1 MREKRLF
8 ENKFHF
14 SLGLG
19 FGWGLGG
26 EADCVALR
34 SLSLGGSGGLGCVF
48 SRSVILLGV
57 FLLLGAAEL
66 LVSRFA
72 PVFDE

>member
-1 MREKRLF
+1 MG
-8 ENKFHF
+8 NIFHF
-14 SLGLG
+14 SFGFGLGL
-19 FGWGLGG
+19 GLGG
-26 EADCVALR
+26 EADGVALR

-57 FLLLGAAEL
+57 FLLLGATGL